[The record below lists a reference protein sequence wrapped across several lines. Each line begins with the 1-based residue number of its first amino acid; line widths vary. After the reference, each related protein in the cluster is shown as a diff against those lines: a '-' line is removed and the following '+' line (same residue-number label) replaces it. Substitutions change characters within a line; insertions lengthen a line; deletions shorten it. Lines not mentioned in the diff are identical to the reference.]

1 MAGVAKQPR
10 GGPDVAIPEAALAW
24 AVHHLAVAAT
34 EVDVATSRAM
44 GLGATDYL
52 ALKYLTVLEEPP
64 GPVELGR
71 ALGLTSGAATGL
83 VDRLER
89 AGHVRRSPHPRD
101 RRRQVVTV
109 TAAAQ
114 HQLVHRLQPLAA
126 GLDQLAAA
134 LTEDEVHLITGILT
148 RVAALHRSH
157 ARAVTAGP
165 LNR

>member
-1 MAGVAKQPR
+1 MSEQPR
-10 GGPDVAIPEAALAW
+10 RDPETAGLEAALAW

-34 EVDVATSRAM
+34 KVDVATSREM

-52 ALKYLTVLEEPP
+52 ALKYLTVTEEPP

-89 AGHVRRSPHPRD
+89 AGHVRRSPHPQD

-109 TAAAQ
+109 TAEAQ
-114 HQLVHRLQPLAA
+114 HRLVQSLQPLAA

-134 LTEDEVHLITGILT
+134 LTEDQLRLVTETLNN
-148 RVAALHRSH
+148 VATLHRSH
-157 ARAVTAGP
+157 ARAVTGGP
-165 LNR
+165 LDR